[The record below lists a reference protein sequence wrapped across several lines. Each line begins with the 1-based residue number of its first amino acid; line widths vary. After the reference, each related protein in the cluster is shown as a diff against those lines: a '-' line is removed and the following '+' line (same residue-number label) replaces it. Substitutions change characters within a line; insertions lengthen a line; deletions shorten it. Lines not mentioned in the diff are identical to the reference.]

1 MSRLSRSLAV
11 LLLVLLL
18 APAALPAAEL
28 NAPAAPTLG
37 TWEALASFWSFLTGS
52 QSDNGCWL
60 DPDGRHCL
68 GSQGSTA
75 TADNGCSADPN
86 GRCLPGQGATATA
99 DNGCSA
105 DPDGRCRS

>member
-1 MSRLSRSLAV
+1 MSRLSRSLAA

-28 NAPAAPTLG
+28 HAPVAPTLG
-37 TWEALASFWSFLTGS
+37 TWEALASLWSFLTGS

-75 TADNGCSADPN
+75 TADNGCWLDPN
-86 GRCLPGQGATATA
+86 GH
-99 DNGCSA
+99 
-105 DPDGRCRS
+105 CRN